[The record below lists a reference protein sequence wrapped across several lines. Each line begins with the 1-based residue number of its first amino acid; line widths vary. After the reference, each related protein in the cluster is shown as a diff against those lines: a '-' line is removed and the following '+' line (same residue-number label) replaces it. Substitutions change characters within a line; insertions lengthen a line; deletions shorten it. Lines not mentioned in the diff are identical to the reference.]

1 MPWMGVGVYLP
12 PSARPCMDAA
22 AFAAAGLGVSV
33 RAALAAGFAIFVGF
47 FAALLRAVGFFA
59 AGRFFM
65 PRTLQPAR
73 VVVNA
78 PAGAVA
84 RR

>member
-12 PSARPCMDAA
+12 PSARPCM
-22 AFAAAGLGVSV
+22 AAAGFAAGLAVCVG
-33 RAALAAGFAIFVGF
+33 AALAAGFAIFVGF

-84 RR
+84 GR